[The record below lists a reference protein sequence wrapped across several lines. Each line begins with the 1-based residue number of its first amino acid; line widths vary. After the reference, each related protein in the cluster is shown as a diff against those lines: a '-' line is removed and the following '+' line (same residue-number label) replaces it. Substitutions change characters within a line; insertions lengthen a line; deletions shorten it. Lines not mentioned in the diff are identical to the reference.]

1 MYLNNS
7 AFKFKSQVATL
18 YATLILNRVWF
29 KTFIFPSII
38 SHVKAHLNHILFLIS
53 LVFKMVSE
61 YKKSLMS
68 ALLFAHFVVIS
79 LLSHCFEYITEVEK
93 DILAK

>member
-1 MYLNNS
+1 
-7 AFKFKSQVATL
+7 
-18 YATLILNRVWF
+18 
-29 KTFIFPSII
+29 
-38 SHVKAHLNHILFLIS
+38 
-53 LVFKMVSE
+53 MVSE